1 MRVELLGA
9 PYSGKNVIASGQEAV
24 NVYAEFN
31 NADPQAPSKVTYYLT
46 PGFSIYATPIS
57 NENKV
62 RATYRTSIGT
72 AYVVIGSSLYFLT
85 DLQTLIFIGFVADRP
100 SQVIMADNGL
110 VVTLVDG
117 VNGYV
122 VDMVTNDFG
131 QILDPNF
138 YGASWVQ
145 YLDTFFIFNRPETN
159 QFYITASMA
168 NFGMLT
174 NSGIESGS
182 ITNAGLGYVNGTY
195 EDVPFTGGTGED
207 ATAIITIG
215 GTGVRTGTITNA
227 GTLYTA
233 GTYLNV
239 ALTGGAGT
247 GARADITIAAGSIT
261 QVVITDPGDNYV
273 IGNTLSANA
282 ADIGGTGSNFQYTVD
297 TLGGEI
303 TAVDIA
309 NAGQGYLL
317 SEVLSIDNTDV
328 GGSGSGFQY
337 TITAVQSAF
346 DPLDIAAKSGSADPI
361 VAIVAVHKELWLI
374 GELTSEVWIGT
385 GAADFYFQ
393 LQQGAFIDHGC
404 AAQYSVAYQDILSFW
419 LMQDKQGRC
428 IVVKA
433 GGYQVEE
440 ISTPRLVEEFASY
453 STVEDAI
460 GFCFQISDHSF
471 YCLTFPTANKTWL
484 YDLKTGW
491 WFEWSYT
498 ADGTFNRHRAN
509 CGMFVYNKNLIGD
522 WENGQLLELDVN
534 LYQDDENPIVRVRTF
549 MHMMDDGKRVT
560 YEQFIADMECGTSV
574 QETEDDPDPVVNLS
588 FSDDR
593 GVSYSNK
600 LEQSLGREGQTLVQP
615 SWNRLGMARDR
626 VFKLE
631 WSANT
636 KTALNGAFVEV
647 TPHYS

>member
-24 NVYAEFN
+24 NVYAES
-31 NADPQAPSKVTYYLT
+31 NASDPQSPSKITYYLT
-46 PGFSIYATPIS
+46 PGYSVYATPLS
-57 NENKV
+57 NENPT

-72 AYVVIGSSLYFLT
+72 AYVVVGASLYFLT
-85 DLQTLIFIGFVADRP
+85 SLQTLIFIGFVADRP

-117 VNGYV
+117 VNGYT
-122 VDMVTNDFG
+122 VDMISNDFG

-138 YGASWVQ
+138 YGASWIQ
-145 YLDTFFIFNRPETN
+145 FLDTFFIFNRPDTN
-159 QFYITASMA
+159 QFYISSSMA

-174 NSGIESGS
+174 NSAIETGT
-182 ITNAGLGYVNGTY
+182 ITNAGSLYTPGTY
-195 EDVPFTGGTGED
+195 EDVSLTGGDGED
-207 ATAIITIG
+207 ATAIITVGGG
-215 GTGVRTGTITNA
+215 GT
-227 GTLYTA
+227 
-233 GTYLNV
+233 
-239 ALTGGAGT
+239 
-247 GARADITIAAGSIT
+247 
-261 QVVITDPGDNYV
+261 
-273 IGNTLSANA
+273 
-282 ADIGGTGSNFQYTVD
+282 
-297 TLGGEI
+297 I

-309 NAGQGYLL
+309 DGGTGYILGNTL
-317 SEVLSIDNTDV
+317 SVDAADV
-328 GGSGSGFQY
+328 GGTGSGFIY
-337 TITAVQSAF
+337 TITGMQSAF

-361 VAIVAVHKELWLI
+361 VAIAAVHKELWLI
-374 GELTSEVWIGT
+374 GELTTEVWIGT

-404 AAQYSVAYQDILSFW
+404 AAEYSLAYQDILAFW
-419 LMQDKQGRC
+419 LMQDKQGSY

-440 ISTPRLVEEFASY
+440 ISTPRLVSEFASY
-453 STVEDAI
+453 ETVEDAI
-460 GFCFQISDHSF
+460 GFCFQIEDHSF

-491 WFEWSYT
+491 WFEWAYT
-498 ADGTFNRHRAN
+498 ADGNFNRHRAN
-509 CGMFVYNKNLIGD
+509 CAMFVYNKNLVGD
-522 WENGQLLELDVN
+522 WENGTLLELDPD
-534 LYQDDENPIVRVRTF
+534 LYQDDGDPIVRVRTF

-574 QETEDDPDPVVNLS
+574 QTSEDDPDPVVSLS

-593 GVSYSNK
+593 GVTYSNK
-600 LEQSLGREGQTLVQP
+600 LEQTLGREGQYLVQP

-647 TPHYS
+647 TQHYS